1 MAYKPMW
8 NFGGVRIAGVDGGA
22 DISFDT
28 DEAMGQIEFDEV
40 TAGSFVTNNGTI
52 YKRTLGSRAN
62 IKMTI
67 VNMKDGTADKISNLF
82 SYFNIARTSAY
93 ALSSGRDEPIGVYP
107 RFNTDYAVEEN
118 LKFDCYLS
126 YSVSAPDTAKLNI
139 GQIINLEFTG
149 ADVINLP
156 TESLPVY
163 VLWQVNDAGT
173 IRTLQF
179 NNDGTIENAKFK
191 TE

>member
-40 TAGSFVTNNGTI
+40 VSGSFITNSGRVYKKTI
-52 YKRTLGSRAN
+52 GVRAN

-67 VNMKDGTADKISNLF
+67 VNIKDGTADKISNLF
-82 SYFNIARTSAY
+82 NYFNIARTSTY
-93 ALSSGRDEPIGVYP
+93 ALSSGRDEPIGIYP
-107 RFNTDYAVEEN
+107 RFNTDYTVVEN
-118 LKFDCYLS
+118 LKFDCYLNS
-126 YSVSAPDTAKLNI
+126 NVSAPDIAKLNI

-156 TESLPVY
+156 TESLPIY

-173 IRTLQF
+173 LRTLEF
-179 NNDGTIENAKFK
+179 NNNGTIENAQFK
-191 TE
+191 IE